1 MKQLLMCSAALVAV
15 AAPIAAFAQSTGSI
29 DFENEI
35 VVTGASVDKG
45 VGGVIVPDT
54 SKAKAVLGAEFI
66 QAQTPGQSINEV
78 INQLPGVSFQN
89 NDPFGSA
96 GGTMTIRGFDDSR
109 ISQTFD
115 GLPLN
120 DTGGYSI
127 YSNQQLDPEIIDQ
140 VNVNLGSTDVDSP
153 TAAASGSTVNYRS
166 ITPSEDFGAKMVA
179 SVGDFSFFRLFGMVQ
194 TGNLTPWG
202 TRAFVSASRATNNAI
217 YGGIGEIDK
226 QQYNAKIY
234 QPIGS
239 NGDFISLAGH
249 YNENRNNFFGSVPLR
264 VDGGR
269 VAGSASA
276 NRFPITK
283 DERFYETARCT
294 IPAGVTGA
302 VDTASSCGS
311 DYEYRYNPSNTGNI
325 RINSRF
331 TLADGLILTV
341 DPSYQYTKAN
351 GGGTS
356 IASEGLTPASS
367 GIAGAVGFI
376 QGSSSSTQY
385 YFGRDLNGDGDMRDT
400 VRVHSPSQTQTHRYG
415 LIASLRYDLDDN
427 NTLRVAYSY
436 DRGRHR
442 QTGEAGY
449 LQTIGFGAEP
459 FPVNHPIKDVN
470 GAAVEKRNRLSYA
483 ILHQVSGEY
492 RGKFNAFTVNVGLRA
507 PFFKRDLNNYCF
519 TQSASGNLRCFEPG
533 SSIEA
538 AYAVANPTV
547 QGPQQRIFKYD
558 KLLPN
563 AGFVFNANQTLDI
576 FGNYSKGLQVPGTDN
591 LYQSFYYDPAN
602 PNANPSPETTDNFDL
617 GIRYRTA
624 TLQAQLSG
632 WYTIYKDRLASA
644 YDRDLDTTI
653 YRNLGRVDK
662 YGIDGSIT
670 YQPMPELMFY
680 VFGSY
685 LKSKIKDD
693 VELTA
698 TTQAQTS
705 GKRESGAPIYTLGGR
720 IQGEIE
726 GVRLGVQA
734 KRTGSRYVNDQ
745 NLPVFQNGAQVYGAK
760 APGYT
765 LVDLDARYS
774 LEKFGAPGVAV
785 QLNVTNV
792 FDKLYVGGF
801 DGTLSNT
808 SITFAQIGAPR
819 TFVGSLVV
827 SF

>member
-45 VGGVIVPDT
+45 LGGVIVPDT

-563 AGFVFNANQTLDI
+563 AGFVFNANQALDI

-765 LVDLDARYS
+765 LIDLDARYS